1 MELQNK
7 VFERHFMEEIRLRA
21 FAKINLFLEVLN
33 KRPDGYH
40 DIETIFQ
47 SVNLHDTLVVRK
59 TGRRPHQ
66 HMIRCNPDVV
76 PLDQNNLTWKAV
88 SLLQSCYPQVGAVD
102 IEIQKRIPV
111 SGGLGGGSSNAAAVL
126 FAINELY
133 DLGLTLP
140 QLSLFGSKLG
150 ADVPFFFL
158 GGTAL
163 GRGIGDQLTPLQL
176 VHNFDVILA
185 NPGVHISTPTVF
197 QNLKLPLTSEKQDV
211 RIVARCVE
219 QGLLPEL
226 GVRLFNRLEEF
237 VLVEYPS
244 VARLKRELSRTVSYG
259 TLMSGSGATVFSLV
273 AGTEDIRSSI
283 DVLQCPS
290 SFRTRT
296 VSIGL
301 EIA

>member
-1 MELQNK
+1 MED
-7 VFERHFMEEIRLRA
+7 IRLLA
-21 FAKINLFLEVLN
+21 FAKINLFLEVLD

-47 SVNLHDTLVVRK
+47 SVSLHDIIVVRK
-59 TGRRPHQ
+59 AGRRPHQ

-76 PLDQNNLTWKAV
+76 IPLDQTNLTWRAV
-88 SLLQSCYPQVGAVD
+88 SLLQSYYPQIGAVD

-133 DLGLTLP
+133 DLKLTLP
-140 QLSLFGSKLG
+140 RLSVFGSKLG
-150 ADVPFFFL
+150 ADVPFFLL

-163 GRGIGDQLTPLQL
+163 GTGIGNELTSLRL
-176 VHNFDVILA
+176 AHNFDVILA
-185 NPGVHISTPTVF
+185 NPGIHVSTPTVF
-197 QNLKLPLTSEKQDV
+197 QNLKLPLTSEKRDV
-211 RIVARCVE
+211 RIVARFIE

-226 GVRLFNRLEEF
+226 GVSLFNRLEEF

-244 VARLKRELSRTVSYG
+244 VARLKRELSRTVSHG

-273 AGTEDIRSSI
+273 AGTEDMQSTVN
-283 DVLQCPS
+283 VLQCPS
-290 SFRTRT
+290 SFRART
-296 VSIGL
+296 VSTGL